1 MFNGKAAGPVP
12 NSEVFD
18 FVNKSVKGEYLYDD
32 KIVTEFLNTYYEWIR
47 SSKMNKLNG
56 LEKFNS
62 LSFVHGT
69 IQSFDLFYAENK
81 DRRMRCFKGDFKYHS
96 ITWRNNYPGWQ
107 YIEEDEIKKNDAVII
122 SMPFSDCGIEHP
134 DMQTTLDDCD
144 KLNVPVFIDCAY
156 YSICKD
162 LNFFLDRPCIS
173 GIAFSMS
180 KAFYGTERLRIGMR
194 CKRVYNDDPADFCTG
209 MGIVSKIAAGVGL
222 ELCKNFDPD
231 YNHNKY
237 INKQL
242 KICEELNIEATDC
255 VIFGV
260 TNHRHER
267 FGGNDRGSRW
277 RRVCISSLLGDM

>member
-1 MFNGKAAGPVP
+1 M
-12 NSEVFD
+12 
-18 FVNKSVKGEYLYDD
+18 
-32 KIVTEFLNTYYEWIR
+32 I
-47 SSKMNKLNG
+47 
-56 LEKFNS
+56 
-62 LSFVHGT
+62 
-69 IQSFDLFYAENK
+69 
-81 DRRMRCFKGDFKYHS
+81 
-96 ITWRNNYPGWQ
+96 
-107 YIEEDEIKKNDAVII
+107 
-122 SMPFSDCGIEHP
+122 
-134 DMQTTLDDCD
+134 DDCD
-144 KLNVPVFIDCAY
+144 KLNVPVLIDCAY

-180 KAFYGTERLRIGMR
+180 KAFYGAERLRIGMR

-222 ELCKNFDPD
+222 ELCNNFDPD

-260 TNHRHER
+260 TNHRHEM

-277 RRVCISSLLGDM
+277 RRVCISSLLGDMGEMYV